1 MRLKQ
6 ILNREI
12 EIKVE
17 HAKLQVGNVVKIHGD
32 VMLKGLKEG
41 KNYIVTGIDKQNV
54 TFKEANP
61 NGVTHFSSRIISHP
75 IWDVNEALKMGALG
89 CSDAAEIM
97 TETALNEAVDVEFK
111 DIKPQHQKQI
121 KAFEQVL
128 CGKYIMIWDGI
139 HGMIVDIKVSG
150 GHGAYR
156 FDIDTMR
163 RLVLLKVR
171 WVENDGD
178 RISIG
183 F

>member
-6 ILNREI
+6 ILNREF

-17 HAKLQVGNVVKIHGD
+17 HANLQLGNVVKIHGD
-32 VMLKGLKEG
+32 IMLKGLKEG

-61 NGVTHFSSRIISHP
+61 NGVTHFSSRIVSHP
-75 IWDVNEALKMGALG
+75 IWDVNEAIKMGVLG

-97 TETALNEAVDVEFK
+97 TEELLNEASSVEFK
-111 DIKPQHQKQI
+111 DIKPVHQKFI
-121 KAFEQVL
+121 TTLEKVL
-128 CGKYIMIWDGI
+128 GGKYAMIWDGI
-139 HGMIVDIKVSG
+139 HGMIVDIKVQG

-156 FDIDTMR
+156 FDTDTMR
-163 RLVLLKVR
+163 RLVLLKIR